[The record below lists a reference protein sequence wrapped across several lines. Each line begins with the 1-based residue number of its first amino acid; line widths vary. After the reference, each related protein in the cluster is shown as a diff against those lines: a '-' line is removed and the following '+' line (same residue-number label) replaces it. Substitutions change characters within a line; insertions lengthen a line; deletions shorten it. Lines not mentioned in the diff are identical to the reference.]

1 MSRDNSTF
9 RSSVPLGTALG
20 ISCDGSY
27 DPVVAGLHSA
37 WASPYAPAPI
47 SAFGSPRSD
56 YSQLPMATHPY
67 VPLANLPYNSSTTS
81 YTGEW
86 MSMDPIGSRSP
97 ASVSSSLPQAWH
109 QADEFPRNRIM
120 LSPSESEMSM
130 LPYSL
135 SHTQAAIPLTDLESL
150 PAGLADHTMFNQ
162 QDTFD
167 EAIIKAELIDTPGLF
182 TGPDDMA
189 YLDSCHNRYIASFW
203 KSFHPMF
210 PIIHRP
216 TFEGVGAPA
225 LLKALVVAIGAHFL
239 QDQTAKCLARA
250 LRGICLTLVEKVNRT
265 PFVVRADRAY
275 NFGSERIFPTAC
287 PGCGTCRLPSSP
299 RHFLCTDHEDPWS
312 VSHSASRTCAR
323 E

>member
-1 MSRDNSTF
+1 MSRQGSSSRTRQSSASLELPDWNNSRGRTLSAPAVFSPSQALPMSRDNSIF
-9 RSSVPLGTALG
+9 SSSVPIGTALG
-20 ISCDGSY
+20 ISYDGSY
-27 DPVVAGLHSA
+27 DPVITGLHSS
-37 WASPYAPAPI
+37 WESPYAPAPI

-56 YSQLPMATHPY
+56 YSQLPIASHPY
-67 VPLANLPYNSSTTS
+67 VPLSNLHYNSSTTS

-109 QADEFPRNRIM
+109 QADEFPRARIM
-120 LSPSESEMSM
+120 LSPSGSEMSM

-135 SHTQAAIPLTDLESL
+135 SQTQTAIPHTEFESL
-150 PAGLADHTMFNQ
+150 PPNLADGTMFSQ
-162 QDTFD
+162 QDAFE
-167 EAIIKAELIDTPGLF
+167 EAIIRAELTDTPGLL
-182 TGPDDMA
+182 TGPDDLA

-239 QDQTAKCLARA
+239 QDQTAKSLARA
-250 LRGICLTLVEKVNRT
+250 LRETCLKLVEKVVIT
-265 PFVVRADRAY
+265 H
-275 NFGSERIFPTAC
+275 
-287 PGCGTCRLPSSP
+287 CGMSG
-299 RHFLCTDHEDPWS
+299 
-312 VSHSASRTCAR
+312 
-323 E
+323 